1 MRNANSQCAVSM
13 IPARAL
19 QQADMPHVSHA
30 VIEGTQSS
38 YSRQRC
44 DLLTMK
50 SRNAWTRATVF
61 NSSG

>member
-13 IPARAL
+13 IPARAS
-19 QQADMPHVSHA
+19 QQADMSHVSHA
-30 VIEGTQSS
+30 VTEGMQGS

-50 SRNAWTRATVF
+50 SRNA
-61 NSSG
+61 

>member
-13 IPARAL
+13 IPARAS
-19 QQADMPHVSHA
+19 QQAAMSHVSHA
-30 VIEGTQSS
+30 VTEGMQGS

-61 NSSG
+61 SSSG